1 MLIQNLAIILRIYV
15 QILSVGEGWMLD
27 RRGRKG
33 WKLICVQNSE
43 ECTYRGAINW
53 ESKLR
58 KNKVLTDI

>member
-33 WKLICVQNSE
+33 WKSIFVQNSE
-43 ECTYRGAINW
+43 ECTEEQLIGKGN
-53 ESKLR
+53 
-58 KNKVLTDI
+58 